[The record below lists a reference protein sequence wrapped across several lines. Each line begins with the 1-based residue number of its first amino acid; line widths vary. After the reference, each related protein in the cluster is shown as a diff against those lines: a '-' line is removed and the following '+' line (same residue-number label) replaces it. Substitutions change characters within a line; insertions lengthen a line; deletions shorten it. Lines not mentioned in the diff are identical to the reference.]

1 MVKNITHRIVASA
14 AVVFLL
20 VGGVDAAASGKYP
33 CVATCGSASTPVC
46 GASASDVTNNQC
58 GTGSATYEGCSK
70 SVCDEVCGGSTSVT
84 TATMFP
90 VTVNVGS
97 VEYKCFDAENLM
109 YMSTS
114 ANADANAKMQSV
126 AMNCNTAGTTDGSSH
141 TMNSGAMYMAGG
153 TDHECEKWVVG
164 AAGGSKSSVFAFALA
179 GAAVA
184 AAL

>member
-1 MVKNITHRIVASA
+1 MVKNITHRIVASAA

-70 SVCDEVCGGSTSVT
+70 SVCDEVCGGETSVT
-84 TATMFP
+84 TATAFP
-90 VTVNVGS
+90 VTVNSGG
-97 VEYKCFDAENLM
+97 VEYKCFDAEKLM
-109 YMSTS
+109 HMTS
-114 ANADANAKMQSV
+114 ANADMQSV
-126 AMNCNTAGTTDGSSH
+126 AMDCEQDAGDYDGGSH
-141 TMNSGAMYMAGG
+141 AMGTMYMAGK
-153 TDHECEKWVVG
+153 DHHACDGWAIG
-164 AAGGSKSSVFAFALA
+164 AAGSKSSVFAFALA